1 MNLKEALNILN
12 ISQSA
17 LAQHVKA
24 GRLRYTLISRRK
36 YDYNA
41 EDVYALAQKK
51 SEQSVKSRPV
61 LSTDRLAGLLG
72 WDMELL
78 RRRKRTV
85 SLVDQRR
92 IVASVM
98 KRCGYTHQ
106 QIGRFLDRDHST
118 VTILLQT
125 SYLVEK
131 EIEKALQLLNS

>member
-12 ISQSA
+12 ISRTA
-17 LAQHVKA
+17 LYQHVKA
-24 GRLRYTLISRRK
+24 GHLRRTVISRRRH
-36 YDYNA
+36 DYNA
-41 EDVYALAQKK
+41 EDVYALAQKISK
-51 SEQSVKSRPV
+51 TREQPS
-61 LSTDRLAGLLG
+61 LSIDRLVGLFG
-72 WDMELL
+72 WDMESL

-85 SLVDQRR
+85 ALVDQRR

-106 QIGRFLDRDHST
+106 QIGAFLNRDHST

-131 EIEKALQLLNS
+131 ETEQAMQLLNL

>member
-1 MNLKEALNILN
+1 MNLKEALSILK
-12 ISQSA
+12 ISRTA
-17 LAQHVKA
+17 LFQHVKA
-24 GRLRYTLISRRK
+24 GRLRYTAISRRK

-41 EDVYALAQKK
+41 EDVYSLVQKK
-51 SEQSVKSRPV
+51 SGSRRNKQPL
-61 LSTDRLAGLLG
+61 LSTDRLTELLG

-78 RRRKRTV
+78 RLRKRTV

-106 QIGRFLDRDHST
+106 QIGAFLNRDHST

-131 EIEKALQLLNS
+131 EIEQAMQLLNS